1 MNLLTCSAVVN
12 KTWPRKGGQVHRGMY
27 QRIQIS
33 QTPLLLKRWEG
44 LFISSVW
51 LPWGKIRFEK
61 LHINDI
67 LSLLTLLSSPFLALS
82 CINLLTQAKHWLSA
96 TSNFQAN
103 FFRQST
109 ERSDNYLIFEMR
121 WMAIYRWL
129 CQPSSLSKGLLF
141 ALSKSQWLMQV
152 RRLDAMSYN
161 NNTRLGSWHKQKLQT
176 LFTR

>member
-1 MNLLTCSAVVN
+1 MAQKRRSGT
-12 KTWPRKGGQVHRGMY
+12 
-27 QRIQIS
+27 QRNVS
-33 QTPLLLKRWEG
+33 KNSDFKTPLLLKRWEG

-51 LPWGKIRFEK
+51 LPWGEIRFEK

>member
-1 MNLLTCSAVVN
+1 MQWWTKHGPENEVRYTEECIKEFRFQNAPATQKV
-12 KTWPRKGGQVHRGMY
+12 RR
-27 QRIQIS
+27 R
-33 QTPLLLKRWEG
+33 
-44 LFISSVW
+44 FISSVW